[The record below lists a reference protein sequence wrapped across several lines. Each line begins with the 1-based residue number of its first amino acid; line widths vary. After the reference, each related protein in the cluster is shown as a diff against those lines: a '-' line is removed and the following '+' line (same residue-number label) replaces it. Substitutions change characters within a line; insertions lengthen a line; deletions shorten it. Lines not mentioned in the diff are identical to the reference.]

1 MFYGDKCYR
10 EKVRRGHRVCMC
22 ECVGARVWGVA
33 VGVNGAGRAG
43 LSEQGTLTSTPAGG
57 EGMSSTC
64 EAQSESMS
72 AMRKSVSLFHLL
84 CVQFLR
90 LQEAMEKCDQG
101 NDLGGF
107 P

>member
-1 MFYGDKCYR
+1 M
-10 EKVRRGHRVCMC
+10 CMC

-72 AMRKSVSLFHLL
+72 AMRKSVSLPFP
-84 CVQFLR
+84 LR
-90 LQEAMEKCDQG
+90 TIPSITGSHGEM
-101 NDLGGF
+101 
-107 P
+107 